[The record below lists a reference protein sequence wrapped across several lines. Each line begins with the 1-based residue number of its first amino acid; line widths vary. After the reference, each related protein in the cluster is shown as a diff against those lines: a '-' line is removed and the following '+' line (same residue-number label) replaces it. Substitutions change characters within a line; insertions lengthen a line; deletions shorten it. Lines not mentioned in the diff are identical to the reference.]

1 MFEGAYSK
9 MTPDKVNLPKTI
21 GEWTR
26 PDAPK
31 VINSN
36 NIFEY
41 MNGAGELYLGY
52 RFHHLEVYEYVAG
65 SQSNILVE
73 LYFMKNSDDAFGLL
87 SLDWSGDPVIVNL
100 ATGSRPSDSLAPL
113 TRALYGGGLLRLCA
127 DKIYARIMASQ
138 ETHASKEA
146 VLSLGRAI
154 AANRGNPPE
163 PGLLKILP
171 ATVGLDWK
179 LRKDRIGYFRSYLV
193 LNTFYYLS
201 HQNILNL
208 DLTTE
213 AVSAP
218 YEYVKGKRIH
228 KRLQFLF
235 LKYENDI
242 KAQHALDRFNRSYL
256 PEHKINSVTEL
267 TTESSNY
274 FKIEDGWLGYKLLG
288 PCIAMVF
295 ECPDR
300 ESAQRMIKQ
309 IQFK

>member
-9 MTPDKVNLPKTI
+9 MTECKVDLPKTI
-21 GEWTR
+21 GDWTR

-31 VINSN
+31 VIDSK

-41 MNGAGELYLGY
+41 MNGA
-52 RFHHLEVYEYVAG
+52 EVYEYVAG

-73 LYFMKNSDDAFGLL
+73 LYFMKNPDDAFGLL
-87 SLDWSGDPVIVNL
+87 SLDWSGDPMILNL
-100 ATGSRPSDSLAPL
+100 ATGSQTTDSLAPL

-127 DKIYARIMASQ
+127 DNIYARIMASH
-138 ETHASKEA
+138 ETHTSKA
-146 VLSLGRAI
+146 VVLSLGRAI
-154 AANRGNPPE
+154 ADNRKNPPE

-171 ATVGLDWK
+171 STVGLEWK

-208 DLTTE
+208 DLSTE
-213 AVSAP
+213 AVTAP
-218 YEYVKGKRIH
+218 YESMKDKMDH

-235 LKYENDI
+235 VKYENEARARD
-242 KAQHALDRFNRSYL
+242 ALGRFHQSYL
-256 PEHKINSVTEL
+256 PEHQKDFATEL
-267 TTESSNY
+267 TIESSN
-274 FKIEDGWLGYKLLG
+274 FFEIEDGWIGYKLLG
-288 PCIAMVF
+288 PCIVMVF

-300 ESAQRMIKQ
+300 ESAQTMINQ
-309 IQFK
+309 IQFKSVKAGNETEE